1 MTEPDGTG
9 SRRTGGRRRGDDRS
23 WYALFTI
30 IEPGSR
36 SLIVRQRSGRSCA
49 PVSRGSS
56 GFLSASVM
64 NPLPRTFGSGK
75 NASENRATPTWTR
88 RLRGH
93 EQSRYHPP
101 GCCVK
106 GSWRLPP
113 RTYLSPLPQPLVSI
127 AQVKPDK
134 PDQLVILSG
143 GCRLSQEW
151 NGHDF
156 LLGLAIRAHL
166 LCGLAF

>member
-30 IEPGSR
+30 IEPGYR
-36 SLIVRQRSGRSCA
+36 SLIVRQSSGRSCA

-64 NPLPRTFGSGK
+64 NPLPRIFGSGK

-93 EQSRYHPP
+93 EQSRYHPL

-113 RTYLSPLPQPLVSI
+113 RTYLSPLPHPRFHRPSEAGQ
-127 AQVKPDK
+127 

-143 GCRLSQEW
+143 ECRLSQEW

-156 LLGLAIRAHL
+156 LLGLVLPWA
-166 LCGLAF
+166 G